1 MYNVYEED
9 FMVRDVK
16 YIWHGISYQKLKEIL
31 KENRKLRGFP
41 LVDNPDSMILL
52 GSIQR
57 LELIKLIE
65 KHIGRE
71 RRLQVDLPSI
81 RLDRIIGFIEANF
94 LSGGSEVAQ
103 GGRGE
108 GEGGDGAAIE
118 GSGEDEEAV
127 QVRGDPRAGYS

>member
-1 MYNVYEED
+1 
-9 FMVRDVK
+9 MVRDAK
-16 YIWHGISYQKLKEIL
+16 YIWHGISYQKLKDIL

-71 RRLQVDLPSI
+71 RRLQVRRETFIIPHLSPRYSTL
-81 RLDRIIGFIEANF
+81 RLRSSPVYVAS
-94 LSGGSEVAQ
+94 LSRRWRKSGTRKRRRGRARRWSGS
-103 GGRGE
+103 
-108 GEGGDGAAIE
+108 
-118 GSGEDEEAV
+118 
-127 QVRGDPRAGYS
+127 

>member
-1 MYNVYEED
+1 MYNVYVED
-9 FMVRDVK
+9 FMVRNVK
-16 YIWHGISYQKLKEIL
+16 YIWHGITYQKLKEIL

-71 RRLQVDLPSI
+71 RRLQVI
-81 RLDRIIGFIEANF
+81 IITCFLDNDRERWQEN
-94 LSGGSEVAQ
+94 
-103 GGRGE
+103 R
-108 GEGGDGAAIE
+108 
-118 GSGEDEEAV
+118 
-127 QVRGDPRAGYS
+127 

>member
-1 MYNVYEED
+1 MAHYGLYAIEKVLKKLITVGMYNVYVED
-9 FMVRDVK
+9 FMVHDVK

-57 LELIKLIE
+57 LALIKLIE

-71 RRLQVDLPSI
+71 RRLQVMRFSTSRKPVRDLISRFY
-81 RLDRIIGFIEANF
+81 RLTPTF
-94 LSGGSEVAQ
+94 
-103 GGRGE
+103 
-108 GEGGDGAAIE
+108 
-118 GSGEDEEAV
+118 
-127 QVRGDPRAGYS
+127 AGCAEMA

>member
-1 MYNVYEED
+1 
-9 FMVRDVK
+9 MVREVK
-16 YIWHGISYQKLKEIL
+16 YIWHGITYQRLKEIL

-71 RRLQVDLPSI
+71 RRLQV
-81 RLDRIIGFIEANF
+81 FIKKKLERYSYFIYVIYILYF
-94 LSGGSEVAQ
+94 LFPDFYLKSMCLHF
-103 GGRGE
+103 
-108 GEGGDGAAIE
+108 
-118 GSGEDEEAV
+118 
-127 QVRGDPRAGYS
+127 

>member
-1 MYNVYEED
+1 MLRENRAYVAGMYNVYVED

-16 YIWHGISYQKLKEIL
+16 YIWHGISYQRLKEIL

-71 RRLQVDLPSI
+71 RRLQVLSPTLLYSSI
-81 RLDRIIGFIEANF
+81 HCKFPPLSMLSIIEFSF
-94 LSGGSEVAQ
+94 RWHKSGTRRPRR
-103 GGRGE
+103 GRGRKWN
-108 GEGGDGAAIE
+108 DN
-118 GSGEDEEAV
+118 
-127 QVRGDPRAGYS
+127 

>member
-1 MYNVYEED
+1 MVRRCKNSKYAGSLIHNVNLKCILVAGMYNIYVED

-16 YIWHGISYQKLKEIL
+16 YIWHGITYQRLKETL

-41 LVDNPDSMILL
+41 LVDNPDNMILL

-71 RRLQVDLPSI
+71 RRLQVRNLI
-81 RLDRIIGFIEANF
+81 FF
-94 LSGGSEVAQ
+94 CK
-103 GGRGE
+103 
-108 GEGGDGAAIE
+108 
-118 GSGEDEEAV
+118 
-127 QVRGDPRAGYS
+127 